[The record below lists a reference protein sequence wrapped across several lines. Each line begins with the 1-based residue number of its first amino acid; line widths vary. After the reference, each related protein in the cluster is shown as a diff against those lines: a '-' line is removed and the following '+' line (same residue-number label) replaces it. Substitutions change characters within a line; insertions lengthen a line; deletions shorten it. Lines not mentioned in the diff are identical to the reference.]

1 MLKGIK
7 WYFIE
12 LPKFRKKNPD
22 LNNKIDQWI
31 CFIDDSNKEAVKM
44 AENKNKVLKKA
55 RKELDYLTGEAA
67 VRRWAELRD
76 KWAMD
81 DFFIKKRAK
90 EEGEKIG
97 ERRGKKIGEEKEKI
111 KTAKKL
117 LERNMDIKEIV
128 EITGLTESEINNL
141 TNPQK

>member
-1 MLKGIK
+1 
-7 WYFIE
+7 
-12 LPKFRKKNPD
+12 
-22 LNNKIDQWI
+22 
-31 CFIDDSNKEAVKM
+31 M